1 LEIFNPNSSSFQVDP
16 KYVRNLKFT
25 KHHNRVARK
34 NLVKARKAKLAGGN
48 ASGAG
53 KVAKRAARPVN
64 SKQTSWSLSSLLK
77 NVTAYFT
84 GESTQAQTK
93 KRTKRVHPKKKSTK
107 PTTTAAAVAAKK

>member
-1 LEIFNPNSSSFQVDP
+1 MEIFNPNSSSFQVDP

-93 KRTKRVHPKKKSTK
+93 KRTNLVHPKKKSTK